1 MLVIAADYLHMMN
14 IYDTLD
20 KDRSKDTVFLLLDY
34 IGTDMQRVDE
44 LMEIALSD
52 DARMAFRGSWVL
64 AHLADSGVVGM
75 DQYIAPSFE
84 ALVNPVHPAVERGLL
99 KMYYAADSWP
109 EELYTA
115 IVDHMMNLI
124 IDTKSKIAAQALA
137 MIALHKHLQP
147 YPELLE
153 ELCLVLEEGIPYG
166 SAGYKAKA
174 RHIIKSIR
182 KGR

>member
-64 AHLADSGVVGM
+64 AHLADSGVVSRCTTLRIPGPKS
-75 DQYIAPSFE
+75 YIPLS
-84 ALVNPVHPAVERGLL
+84 
-99 KMYYAADSWP
+99 
-109 EELYTA
+109 
-115 IVDHMMNLI
+115 LI
-124 IDTKSKIAAQALA
+124 T
-137 MIALHKHLQP
+137 
-147 YPELLE
+147 
-153 ELCLVLEEGIPYG
+153 
-166 SAGYKAKA
+166 
-174 RHIIKSIR
+174 
-182 KGR
+182 